1 MPLPASKVAVA
12 FLDLWPHPSKL
23 CLPGHTVSSPAVCAK
38 SLLAFLLKGAWLG
51 FRAHSDTPGT
61 VPHLKIFTQS
71 HLQKPF
77 FQNREHSQ
85 APGVRTWAYIVGGGS
100 IQPSSQAK
108 LSPLTRSPPWSHFL
122 NLRGQ
127 FPVLSQTIFAACPGL
142 CLVQKNQ
149 SVHCFPKVGPRGTS
163 PPR

>member
-23 CLPGHTVSSPAVCAK
+23 RLPGHTVSSPAVCAK

-85 APGVRTWAYIVGGGS
+85 APGVRTWAYIVAGGQHSTLLTGQA
-100 IQPSSQAK
+100 ITPHQKPSLVSFSEPQRTV
-108 LSPLTRSPPWSHFL
+108 SCPL
-122 NLRGQ
+122 
-127 FPVLSQTIFAACPGL
+127 TIFAACPGL